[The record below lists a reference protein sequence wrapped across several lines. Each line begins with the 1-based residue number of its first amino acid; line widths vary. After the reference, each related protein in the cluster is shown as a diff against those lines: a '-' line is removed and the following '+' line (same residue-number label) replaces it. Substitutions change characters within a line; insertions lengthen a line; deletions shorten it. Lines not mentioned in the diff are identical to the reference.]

1 MGLSAWLATRFR
13 PSESLSDEELEN
25 GLKWW
30 KRNGM
35 GSQAMDTLTVGAFM
49 TAFALD
55 LGASTVIIGILAAIP
70 HLTQI
75 GQIGGVY
82 VIDRWRNRRAVAIA
96 CTAISR
102 PMYLVMALAAFVRPL
117 ELALAL
123 LIVAYTIRYIV
134 TALMACGFNLW
145 VRDLVPEVRRGRL
158 TGSRLAAMSAI
169 AIVLGLGAA
178 AFIDFWKAHDF
189 GPATTAYSIL
199 FIGAFI
205 GGSYSTWC
213 MTRMPE
219 PRMAPPAEEVA
230 LIERLGHPWRDD
242 NYRRL
247 LLFLGV
253 WNFAVNLAA
262 PFFLVHMLQRL
273 HLDLWIVMALTLTS
287 QFFNVMVL
295 RRWGEIADRMSNKSV
310 LRVCAPMF
318 VACIFAWT
326 FTTFPEPHIFT
337 IPLLIVIHV
346 LTGIS
351 TAGVAL
357 ASGNIALKLAPAGD
371 ATAYLANNSLVV
383 SFASG
388 VAPIIGGLVA
398 AFFTQ
403 RALSLS
409 LNWSDPDGS
418 IAINTLSIS
427 QWDFFFVL
435 AAIIGLFAV
444 AMLRRVRES
453 GEVKESLVLSEIYL
467 QARRFVQ
474 NLSSIAGLRQAEEIP
489 FGSFRILKAKRRR
502 RSSPTE
508 KSDTQG
514 EAQADSSSRL
524 SRADRS

>member
-1 MGLSAWLATRFR
+1 MGLTAWFRRRFQ
-13 PSESLSDEELEN
+13 PSEKLSPEELEN

-35 GSQAMDTLTVGAFM
+35 GSQAMDTLTVGAFL

-55 LGASTVIIGILAAIP
+55 LGASTIVIGILAAIP
-70 HLTQI
+70 HLTQV

-82 VIDRWRNRRAVAIA
+82 VIDRWRNRRAVAIV

-123 LIVAYTIRYIV
+123 LVLAYTIRYIV
-134 TALMACGFNLW
+134 TALMVCGFNLW
-145 VRDLVPEVRRGRL
+145 VRDLVPEARRGRL
-158 TGSRLAAMSAI
+158 TGARLAAMAAI
-169 AIVLGLGAA
+169 SIVLGLGAG
-178 AFIDFWKAHDF
+178 AFIDFWKANEF
-189 GPATTAYSIL
+189 GPATMAYSIL
-199 FIGAFI
+199 FVGAFI
-205 GGSYSTWC
+205 GGTYSTWC

-219 PRMAPPAEEVA
+219 PRMAPPDAEVA
-230 LIERLGHPWRDD
+230 LVERLGHPWRDQ

-247 LLFLGV
+247 LLFLAV

-262 PFFLVHMLQRL
+262 PFFLVHMLLRL
-273 HLDLWIVMALTLTS
+273 HLDLWVVMALTLTS
-287 QFFNVMVL
+287 QFFNVLVL

-310 LRVCAPMF
+310 LRVCAPLF
-318 VACIFAWT
+318 VGCIFAWT
-326 FTTFPEPHIFT
+326 FTTFPEPHAFT
-337 IPLLIVIHV
+337 IPLLVLIHI

-357 ASGNIALKLAPAGD
+357 ASGNIAMKLAPPGD

-383 SFASG
+383 SVASG

-398 AFFTQ
+398 NFFTQ
-403 RALSLS
+403 RELSLS

-444 AMLRRVRES
+444 SMLRRVRET
-453 GEVKESLVLSEIYL
+453 GEVEESLVLNEVYL

-489 FGSFRILKAKRRR
+489 FGKFQILNQEPKP
-502 RSSPTE
+502 SSTQPE
-508 KSDTQG
+508 KPG
-514 EAQADSSSRL
+514 
-524 SRADRS
+524 